1 MSNAMEPQGGG
12 PQSNYPPGAAKRER
26 LKFGAFTFTRSPA
39 GRSVVQVELEHDG
52 KKYVGR
58 AEGSSSPV
66 ADLRLGADAAIQA
79 VREFLA
85 GGMGLEL
92 LGVKLVRAFDANV
105 AIVSVTRRPA
115 AGGLLV
121 GCCLADRDPVR
132 AAALSVLNATNRIIE
147 IYIAESRAQP
157 PSNPPS

>member
-1 MSNAMEPQGGG
+1 MQPQGSQPNDSAGG
-12 PQSNYPPGAAKRER
+12 AKRER
-26 LKFGAFTFTRSPA
+26 LRFGAFTFTRSPA

-52 KKYVGR
+52 KKFVGR
-58 AEGSSSPV
+58 TEGQSSPV

-79 VREFLA
+79 VQAFLA
-85 GGMGLEL
+85 GGLRLEL
-92 LGVKLVRAFDANV
+92 IGVKLVRAFDANV

-157 PSNPPS
+157 PETPPS